1 MPQAHRLQRLLV
13 ATDLS
18 TQSDKAFNRAVMLAR
33 EDNARLTVLH
43 VIPDELNPER
53 TNTLKSQ
60 AQKSLEETVAQAMA
74 LGERDAE
81 IAVKGG
87 LDQQKIL
94 KQVAESAA
102 RGDTSV
108 EVRLEAGSVY
118 DIINETAAETDAD
131 LVVCGAHRKLMIGDE
146 WLGSTMERVLR
157 FGGRPVLIVKSK
169 PVAPYQNIVVAVD
182 FSAPAADALEFAFT
196 AFPGAK
202 FTLVNAVEGS
212 LPGILTGTQGSLDAL
227 DRQRQELTGFVDAV
241 LSRIGEAGETGP
253 DIQLEVR
260 QGTPLNVLQQ
270 YVTEHATD
278 LVVVGT
284 HGRTGLRRA
293 FLGSVA
299 ERLIAMLP
307 TDILAVRPQGA

>member
-18 TQSDKAFNRAVMLAR
+18 THSDKAFNRAVMLAR

-53 TNTLKSQ
+53 TDTLKSQ

-74 LGERDAE
+74 LGELDAE

-146 WLGSTMERVLR
+146 WRGSTMERVLR

-169 PVAPYQNIVVAVD
+169 PVAPYQNLVVAVD

-202 FTLVNAVEGS
+202 FTLVNAIEGS